1 MMQNQKMKK
10 QDYEKAV
17 AETRDERMLWWRE
30 GRYGLFVHYGLY
42 SQVGRHEWMMK
53 LENWPVAEYEQ
64 LAGTFSPKPGAA
76 REWAALAKKSGM
88 TYMVL
93 TTRHCEGYSLW
104 DSATNPYNSG
114 RRGPGRDL
122 VREFVDAC
130 REFDLKIGFY
140 LVLMEWHHPDCDSCA
155 WDTEARRRYNDHI
168 TGMIRE
174 LMTQYGKIDLLW
186 YDCPL
191 PMESWEGWD
200 SLERNQ
206 MVRNLQPDIII
217 NNRSRLDEDYSTPEG
232 HITASEGDWESCM
245 TSNQLAWGY
254 IDPAQAARFTHNAP
268 KILHMLNTVT
278 AGGGNLLLN
287 IGPHG
292 DGSVPE
298 DVLEPFTTVG
308 QWLKAN
314 GEAVYG
320 HKDRI
325 LLRCTSGVCGVTLD
339 QTKKRAYIWHWIWPT
354 GGETYIGGFITPLK
368 RAFVLGTGTELAF
381 DQLDKRIRL
390 KNLPTACPD
399 PWAGLAVTVLEFDT
413 DELVEHTMLKRQPG
427 AGTTAKPPQQATRPA
442 AKPAADIGDLK

>member
-1 MMQNQKMKK
+1 
-10 QDYEKAV
+10 
-17 AETRDERMLWWRE
+17 
-30 GRYGLFVHYGLY
+30 
-42 SQVGRHEWMMK
+42 
-53 LENWPVAEYEQ
+53 
-64 LAGTFSPKPGAA
+64 
-76 REWAALAKKSGM
+76 
-88 TYMVL
+88 
-93 TTRHCEGYSLW
+93 
-104 DSATNPYNSG
+104 
-114 RRGPGRDL
+114 
-122 VREFVDAC
+122 
-130 REFDLKIGFY
+130 
-140 LVLMEWHHPDCDSCA
+140 
-155 WDTEARRRYNDHI
+155 
-168 TGMIRE
+168 
-174 LMTQYGKIDLLW
+174 
-186 YDCPL
+186 
-191 PMESWEGWD
+191 
-200 SLERNQ
+200 